1 MDGSHEG
8 NWAPTV
14 LGVGRDVFGKTWL
27 SISTT
32 IDNKPTD
39 YQPLDYNVELVAL
52 DGGLL
57 SGKCKLQHG
66 KYCSGDNYED
76 CNDRGCTV
84 SIFVG
89 FQILPLR

>member
-1 MDGSHEG
+1 MDGSHQG

-32 IDNKPTD
+32 IDNKPKD
-39 YQPLDYNVELVAL
+39 YQCLDYDVEIVPLE
-52 DGGLL
+52 GSSL
-57 SGKCKLQHG
+57 SGKCKLTRC
-66 KYCSGDNYED
+66 KYCSGDHYED

-84 SIFVG
+84 SLFG
-89 FQILPLR
+89 GL